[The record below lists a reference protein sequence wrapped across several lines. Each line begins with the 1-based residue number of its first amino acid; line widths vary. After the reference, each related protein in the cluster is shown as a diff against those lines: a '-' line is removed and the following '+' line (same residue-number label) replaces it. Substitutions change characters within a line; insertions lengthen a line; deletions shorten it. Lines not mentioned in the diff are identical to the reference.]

1 MYLIV
6 IGTGLAGAGLEVV
19 GVQVLSQVMQGT
31 VYTFANT
38 VAAYLVGTAVGAWAY
53 QRFASRSRQRWTSV
67 TAVLTLSLA
76 CSVVLSATAVS
87 ASAELLEMAA
97 PHVSK
102 ADQERYVDACLSDMG
117 LRPSKDVDLESFTR
131 YVIKM
136 PVCVEAL
143 RDPLDIGDALD

>member
-1 MYLIV
+1 MANPALFSDGRPKQPYTMSVFDMLVKDKEGKVTFSAFLKTAKLFRPDQPIEGKIKV
-6 IGTGLAGAGLEVV
+6 IFYAFVK
-19 GVQVLSQVMQGT
+19 
-31 VYTFANT
+31 
-38 VAAYLVGTAVGAWAY
+38 LVPGSK
-53 QRFASRSRQRWTSV
+53 QPK
-67 TAVLTLSLA
+67 LTRLHLNR
-76 CSVVLSATAVS
+76 
-87 ASAELLEMAA
+87 LLEMAA